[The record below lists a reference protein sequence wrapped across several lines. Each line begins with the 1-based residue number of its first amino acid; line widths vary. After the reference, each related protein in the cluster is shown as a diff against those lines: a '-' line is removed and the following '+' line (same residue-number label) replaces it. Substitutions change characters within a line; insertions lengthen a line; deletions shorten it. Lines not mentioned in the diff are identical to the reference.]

1 MVGDA
6 LVRSVTQKMLGGA
19 LPHHAAAMIRLYNGV
34 ATTRRA
40 ALSLE
45 IAGAAGVV
53 WAPDET
59 RLSSVGAGYLVR
71 QAACIGGGTTEMAR
85 NVISERLLGMP
96 RETRAD
102 GGPFRDVPRGP
113 SGRGA

>member
-1 MVGDA
+1 
-6 LVRSVTQKMLGGA
+6 MLTGT

-34 ATTRRA
+34 ATTRGPR
-40 ALSLE
+40 SRWSSPVRRE
-45 IAGAAGVV
+45 SSGR
-53 WAPDET
+53 PTT
-59 RLSSVGAGYLVR
+59 RGCRSVGAGFLVR

-96 RETRAD
+96 RETRND

-113 SGRGA
+113 QSGGARG